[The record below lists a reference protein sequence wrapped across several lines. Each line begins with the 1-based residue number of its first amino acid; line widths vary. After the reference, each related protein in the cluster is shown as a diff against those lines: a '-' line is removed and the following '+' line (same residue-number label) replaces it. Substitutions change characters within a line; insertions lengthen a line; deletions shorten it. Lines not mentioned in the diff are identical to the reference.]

1 MLESSSVPLFIV
13 FILILILL
21 IIVLLIRKNGTAA
34 LIWNEIIREKVTN
47 FIMNQSKEQRILNFV
62 LQNAVRGDP
71 CSVVDTIDKYCSQK
85 EWAMNVGNEKG
96 KILDKTVEEVNPSV
110 ALELGTYCGY
120 SAVRISRLL
129 KAGARLLTVEFN
141 PEFAAI
147 AKQMIEFAGV
157 QDKVKLLEGPSDE
170 IIPQLKKKYE
180 VDTLDFVFLDHWK
193 DRYTPDTILLQ
204 ECNLLRKGSVLL
216 ADNVIFPGA
225 PDFLNY
231 VRKSPHFQCT
241 NYPSHLEYMQVEDAM
256 EKAVFL
262 GSGREGEAVAVPGGN
277 VREHSLHFI
286 LWAPGLHTELN
297 RAMDTA
303 LTTLSESDCSSS
315 TSTGSPRSL
324 RTVAR

>member
-1 MLESSSVPLFIV
+1 MLLSRSWADTTHNYLSLTARTSPKSSCILTQGEQHRKRSEGTASAILRKMLESSSVPLFIV
-13 FILILILL
+13 FILLFILL
-21 IIVLLIRKNGTAA
+21 LIVLLIRRNGTAA

-71 CSVVDTIDKYCSQK
+71 YSVVDTIDKYCSQK

-96 KILDKTVEEVNPSV
+96 LILDKTVEEANPSV

-157 QDKVKLLEGPSDE
+157 QDKVKLLEGPSEE

-204 ECNLLRKGSVLL
+204 
-216 ADNVIFPGA
+216 
-225 PDFLNY
+225 
-231 VRKSPHFQCT
+231 
-241 NYPSHLEYMQVEDAM
+241 
-256 EKAVFL
+256 
-262 GSGREGEAVAVPGGN
+262 
-277 VREHSLHFI
+277 
-286 LWAPGLHTELN
+286 
-297 RAMDTA
+297 
-303 LTTLSESDCSSS
+303 LS
-315 TSTGSPRSL
+315 
-324 RTVAR
+324 

>member
-1 MLESSSVPLFIV
+1 MLESSSVLLFIV
-13 FILILILL
+13 F
-21 IIVLLIRKNGTAA
+21 VLLFLLLLFVVLVRKNGTAA
-34 LIWNEIIREKVTN
+34 LIWNEIIREKITN

-85 EWAMNVGNEKG
+85 EWAMNVGCEKG
-96 KILDKTVEEVNPSV
+96 LILDKTVEEIKPSV
-110 ALELGTYCGY
+110 VLELGTYCGY
-120 SAVRISRLL
+120 SAIRIARLL

-157 QDKVKLLEGPSDE
+157 QDKVNILEGPSEE

-193 DRYTPDTILLQ
+193 DRYSPDTILLQ

-216 ADNVIFPGA
+216 ADNVICPGA
-225 PDFLNY
+225 PEFLKYIRNNP
-231 VRKSPHFQCT
+231 SFQCT
-241 NYPSHLEYMQVEDAM
+241 NYPAHLEYMEVQDAM

-262 GSGREGEAVAVPGGN
+262 G
-277 VREHSLHFI
+277 
-286 LWAPGLHTELN
+286 
-297 RAMDTA
+297 
-303 LTTLSESDCSSS
+303 
-315 TSTGSPRSL
+315 
-324 RTVAR
+324 

>member
-1 MLESSSVPLFIV
+1 MGEMLESSSVPLFIV
-13 FILILILL
+13 FILLFILL
-21 IIVLLIRKNGTAA
+21 LIVLLIRKNGTAA

-85 EWAMNVGNEKG
+85 EWAMNVGDEKG
-96 KILDKTVEEVNPSV
+96 KILDKTVEEANPSV

-141 PEFAAI
+141 PKFAAI

-157 QDKVKLLEGPSDE
+157 QDKVKLLEGPSEE

-204 ECNLLRKGSVLL
+204 KLQVCSGLPTKLNKLLFGLSRIKEKENKKGCS
-216 ADNVIFPGA
+216 F
-225 PDFLNY
+225 
-231 VRKSPHFQCT
+231 S
-241 NYPSHLEYMQVEDAM
+241 
-256 EKAVFL
+256 
-262 GSGREGEAVAVPGGN
+262 
-277 VREHSLHFI
+277 
-286 LWAPGLHTELN
+286 WHT
-297 RAMDTA
+297 
-303 LTTLSESDCSSS
+303 SQSSS
-315 TSTGSPRSL
+315 LLSQQKTNPQ
-324 RTVAR
+324 

>member
-1 MLESSSVPLFIV
+1 MGEMLENSSVPLFIV
-13 FILILILL
+13 FILLFILL
-21 IIVLLIRKNGTAA
+21 LIVLVIRKNGTAA

-85 EWAMNVGNEKG
+85 EWAMNVGDEKG
-96 KILDKTVEEVNPSV
+96 KILDKTVEEANPSV

-157 QDKVKLLEGPSDE
+157 QDKVKLLEGPSEE

-204 ECNLLRKGSVLL
+204 ECNLLRKGSILL
-216 ADNVIFPGA
+216 ADNIIFPGA

-262 GSGREGEAVAVPGGN
+262 G
-277 VREHSLHFI
+277 
-286 LWAPGLHTELN
+286 
-297 RAMDTA
+297 
-303 LTTLSESDCSSS
+303 
-315 TSTGSPRSL
+315 
-324 RTVAR
+324 

>member
-13 FILILILL
+13 FVLLFILL
-21 IIVLLIRKNGTAA
+21 LSVVLIRRNGTAA
-34 LIWNEIIREKVTN
+34 LIWNEVIREKITN

-71 CSVVDTIDKYCSQK
+71 CSVIDAIDTYCSQK

-96 KILDKTVEEVNPSV
+96 LILDKTVEEINPSV

-120 SAVRISRLL
+120 SAVRIARLL

-157 QDKVKLLEGPSDE
+157 QDKVTLIEGPSEE

-180 VDTLDFVFLDHWK
+180 VDTLDFVFVDHWK
-193 DRYTPDTILLQ
+193 DKYTPDTILLQ
-204 ECNLLRKGSVLL
+204 ECSLLRKGSVLL
-216 ADNVIFPGA
+216 ADNIIVPGA
-225 PDFLNY
+225 PEFVNY
-231 VRKSPHFQCT
+231 IRNNPRFQCT
-241 NYPSHLEYMQVEDAM
+241 NYPSHLEYMKVQDAM

-262 GSGREGEAVAVPGGN
+262 G
-277 VREHSLHFI
+277 
-286 LWAPGLHTELN
+286 
-297 RAMDTA
+297 
-303 LTTLSESDCSSS
+303 
-315 TSTGSPRSL
+315 
-324 RTVAR
+324 

>member
-13 FILILILL
+13 FILLVVLL
-21 IIVLLIRKNGTAA
+21 LFVVLIRKNGTAA
-34 LIWNEIIREKVTN
+34 LIWNETIREKVTN

-71 CSVVDTIDKYCSQK
+71 RSVVDTIDKYCSQK

-96 KILDKTVEEVNPSV
+96 LILDRTVEEVNPSV
-110 ALELGTYCGY
+110 ALELGSYCGY
-120 SAVRISRLL
+120 SAVRIARLL

-141 PEFAAI
+141 PQFAAI
-147 AKQMIEFAGV
+147 ARQMIEFAGV
-157 QDKVKLLEGPSDE
+157 QDKASTILSVKLLEGPSEE

-193 DRYTPDTILLQ
+193 DRYRPDTILLQ

-225 PDFLNY
+225 PDFLAY
-231 VRKSPHFQCT
+231 VRNSPRFQCT
-241 NYPSHLEYMQVEDAM
+241 NYPSHLEYMQVEDAV

-262 GSGREGEAVAVPGGN
+262 G
-277 VREHSLHFI
+277 
-286 LWAPGLHTELN
+286 
-297 RAMDTA
+297 
-303 LTTLSESDCSSS
+303 
-315 TSTGSPRSL
+315 
-324 RTVAR
+324 